1 MRKRTS
7 TAPPAAPLETH
18 PTPPAER
25 TAAVAKFPPA
35 VVVHTLDSWKRAKRR
50 GPGRPRIGK
59 GAKRVL
65 VTVERGLLEQADA
78 YARRHHVTR
87 SHLICDALRAI
98 MTSEHK
104 HRPHTPN
111 AA

>member
-1 MRKRTS
+1 MRKRNIS
-7 TAPPAAPLETH
+7 TGATPDQPPAAG
-18 PTPPAER
+18 R
-25 TAAVAKFPPA
+25 AVIAKFSPAIVAAASRPP
-35 VVVHTLDSWKRAKRR
+35 KRR

-78 YARRHHVTR
+78 YAQRHHVTR

-98 MTSEHK
+98 VGTEQK
-104 HRPHTPN
+104 RRPSTPN

>member
-1 MRKRTS
+1 MRKRNTS
-7 TAPPAAPLETH
+7 ASLAAVDTHQAAHAARSAVIASFSPAAVVARAASSWQ
-18 PTPPAER
+18 PT
-25 TAAVAKFPPA
+25 
-35 VVVHTLDSWKRAKRR
+35 KRR

-98 MTSEHK
+98 MTADQKRH
-104 HRPHTPN
+104 PHTPN

>member
-1 MRKRTS
+1 MRKRTLPAASVESPDS
-7 TAPPAAPLETH
+7 TPPAAG
-18 PTPPAER
+18 
-25 TAAVAKFPPA
+25 TASVAKFSPA
-35 VVVHTLDSWKRAKRR
+35 VVVHTLESWKRAKRR

-98 MTSEHK
+98 MTSEQK
-104 HRPHTPN
+104 HRPPTPS

>member
-1 MRKRTS
+1 MRKRT
-7 TAPPAAPLETH
+7 APAAAPVEPHDST
-18 PTPPAER
+18 TPAAIGS
-25 TAAVAKFPPA
+25 AAVAKFTPA

-98 MTSEHK
+98 MTSEQK
-104 HRPHTPN
+104 RRPHTPN